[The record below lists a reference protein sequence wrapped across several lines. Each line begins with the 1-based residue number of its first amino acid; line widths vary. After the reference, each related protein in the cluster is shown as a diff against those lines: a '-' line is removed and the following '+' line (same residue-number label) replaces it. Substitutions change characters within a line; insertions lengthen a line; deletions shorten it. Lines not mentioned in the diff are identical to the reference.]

1 MRDRLRR
8 PWAGPLRPV
17 AAGAW
22 LTVLLAVVLGGGTG
36 LWVHHAGAATPR
48 ATAGSP
54 LPRPPLTAP
63 VPTATPAP
71 RVPTPVRA
79 ELRSSPRAV
88 LQRLADARARAY
100 RAADVTL
107 LDGADVA
114 GSPSR
119 ARHEQRLRQAVAA
132 GATYD
137 GLRYV
142 VREATLSQLR
152 GDEATLLARV
162 DTSAHTV
169 VGRDGS
175 RDDRAATAGA
185 PVTIELRWTSAG
197 WRIYQ

>member
-1 MRDRLRR
+1 M
-8 PWAGPLRPV
+8 
-17 AAGAW
+17 
-22 LTVLLAVVLGGGTG
+22 
-36 LWVHHAGAATPR
+36 
-48 ATAGSP
+48 
-54 LPRPPLTAP
+54 
-63 VPTATPAP
+63 
-71 RVPTPVRA
+71 
-79 ELRSSPRAV
+79 

-119 ARHEQRLRQAVAA
+119 ARHEQLLRQAVAA